1 MDTNHMLF
9 FNLLLILSWINIS
22 SSVEE
27 LVSFGVTTREDIGAS
42 VSGGLHTITVWF
54 NRNVYQC
61 TKTPNT
67 VTTHTCNAASS
78 LLGCDSN
85 AQIGARMLVQNP
97 SGDGS
102 HLRAFITT
110 TGNGTNNV
118 NYQIEGLC
126 IPDSAVSTVIGLG
139 FRNYMTNQ
147 TFLCQNGYTHFDTGC
162 VDNDPVEV
170 AGSCSPWA
178 QMIHFDL
185 SQPNVI
191 IDNALWE
198 DGTSVTISTD
208 SNEACPTTCN
218 EELLGPNDS
227 GYRGCQD
234 RTIGGI
240 PCQSWTSQTPHTHTV
255 SASNFPGMGIGDH
268 NYCRNVDGEP
278 TVWCYTQDPGTRWD
292 YCLPIGAPQLVSF
305 GVTTRADPSFQL
317 HTITVWFNRNV
328 YQCTKTPNTAA
339 TTYTCNAASSLL
351 GCDSNAQIGAR
362 MLVQNPS

>member
-126 IPDSAVSTVIGLG
+126 IPDSAVSTVIGLSARTIG
-139 FRNYMTNQ
+139 MDNQ
-147 TFLCQNGYTHFDTGC
+147 NVLCQNGYTHFSTWCIDS
-162 VDNDPVEV
+162 DAPSLS
-170 AGSCSPWA
+170 GSCGPWR
-178 QMIHFDL
+178 QVIHFDL
-185 SQPNVI
+185 TQPNVM

-208 SNEACPTTCN
+208 SNEECN
-218 EELLGPNDS
+218 ALWP
-227 GYRGCQD
+227 
-234 RTIGGI
+234 
-240 PCQSWTSQTPHTHTV
+240 
-255 SASNFPGMGIGDH
+255 
-268 NYCRNVDGEP
+268 
-278 TVWCYTQDPGTRWD
+278 
-292 YCLPIGAPQLVSF
+292 
-305 GVTTRADPSFQL
+305 
-317 HTITVWFNRNV
+317 
-328 YQCTKTPNTAA
+328 TAA
-339 TTYTCNAASSLL
+339 PTEFPSLSPSDHPSL
-351 GCDSNAQIGAR
+351 SPTF
-362 MLVQNPS
+362 NPSRSPSNNPSISPTRNPTIAHSNNPSVAPR